1 MSDEAGEHVH
11 WADDGR
17 GQREVFLDGRRIDC
31 VTYCDTKA
39 GIAVVADMPLRSTDG
54 KHIDYRP
61 VWGEIKVI
69 SIEQATTPSEPA

>member
-1 MSDEAGEHVH
+1 MSDKTGEHVH

-17 GQREVFLDGRRIDC
+17 GQREVFLDGQRIEY

-54 KHIDYRP
+54 QHIDYRP

-69 SIEQATTPSEPA
+69 SIEQATTPCEPA